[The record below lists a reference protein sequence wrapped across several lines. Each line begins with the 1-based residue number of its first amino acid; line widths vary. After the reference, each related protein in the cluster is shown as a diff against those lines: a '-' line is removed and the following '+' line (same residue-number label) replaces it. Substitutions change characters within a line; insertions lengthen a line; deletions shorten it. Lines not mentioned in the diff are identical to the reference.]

1 VETTA
6 TANSLNV
13 GIHGVTVTD
22 AKECKITVSV
32 TITEPT
38 LLTASAVQVSPV
50 VCFGESNGSATVTL
64 LVEMEHIPIYGITV
78 KLRLRLILLNVGAH
92 DVTVTDAKECKIT
105 VSVTITEPTLLT
117 ASAVQVSP
125 VVLFWS
131 I

>member
-1 VETTA
+1 VVLFFGESNGSATVTPAGGNGTYTYLWDNGETTA

-38 LLTASAVQVSPV
+38 LLTASAVQERPV

-64 LVEMEHIPIYGITV
+64 LVEMEHIPIYGTV
-78 KLRLRLILLNVGAH
+78 KLRLRNSFKCRFTRCNCH
-92 DVTVTDAKECKIT
+92 
-105 VSVTITEPTLLT
+105 
-117 ASAVQVSP
+117 
-125 VVLFWS
+125 
-131 I
+131 